1 MIPEIGHFAL
11 ILALCMALLQSVIP
25 LIGVWRSDPA
35 WSGVA
40 VPAARAQALMVA
52 VAFGAL
58 TYAFVQ
64 GDFSVAYVAQNSNSA
79 LPIMY
84 RVAAVWGAHE
94 GSMLLWALT
103 LAGWTLAVTIFSAQL
118 PEAFRVRVVAVMGL
132 VSVGFLLFIL
142 WTSNPFLRLLP
153 APMDGND
160 LNPLLQDPGMAIHP
174 PLLYMGY
181 VGLAVPFAFAIAA
194 LLDGRLDAA
203 WLRWTR
209 PWCIV
214 AWLFLTLG
222 IMIGSWWAYNELGW
236 GGWWFWDP
244 VENASFMPW
253 LIATALMHSLAVTE
267 QRGAFKAWTVLLAI
281 FGFSLSLLGT
291 FLVRSGVLVSVHAF
305 ASDPARGMFILI
317 FLGLVVGG
325 SLLLYAWRAGAVS
338 GGGNFDLLSRET
350 LLLVNNVLLTVA
362 SASVLLGTLYPLI
375 MDTLGLG
382 KISVGPPYFELVFVP
397 LMLPLIA
404 LLGFGPL
411 TRWKRDRPARLA
423 RLLRTSLIAAAV
435 VAAIAANLVVGPF
448 KVMVMVALLLAA
460 WVALSAVQGVVA
472 RLRNKSSL
480 GAGFRRLPRAFIG
493 MTLAHLGIAVFI
505 VGVTLTSTY
514 SVRRDVSLA
523 PGQTTTLAGYSFL
536 FVGLSANQGPNYT
549 AQRGEIRITR
559 NGRLIATLHPQ
570 KRHYLRQSQPMTEA
584 AIDAGVTRDLY
595 VALGAPLGANGAW
608 ALRVYYKPFIRWLWF
623 GPLLMALGGLFSAT
637 DRRYRL
643 AKRAR
648 ALDAAGS
655 GSRPLDATAVARS

>member
-1 MIPEIGHFAL
+1 MVPEIGQFAL
-11 ILALCMALLQSVIP
+11 ILALCLALLQSVVP
-25 LIGVWRSDPA
+25 LVGVWRSDSA

-52 VAFGAL
+52 VAFAAL
-58 TYAFVQ
+58 TYAFIE

-79 LPIMY
+79 LPMMY
-84 RVAAVWGAHE
+84 RIAAVWGAHE

-118 PEAFRVRVVAVMGL
+118 PEDFRVRVVAIMGL

-153 APMDGND
+153 APLDGND

-181 VGLAVPFAFAIAA
+181 VGLSVPFAFAIAA
-194 LLDGRLDAA
+194 LLDGHLDAA

-222 IMIGSWWAYNELGW
+222 ITIGSWWAYNELGW

-305 ASDPARGMFILI
+305 ATDPARGTFILI
-317 FLGLVVGG
+317 FLALVVGG

-338 GGGNFDLLSRET
+338 GGGNFDLFSRET
-350 LLLVNNVLLTVA
+350 LLLVNNVVLTVA

-375 MDTLGLG
+375 MDTLGVG
-382 KISVGPPYFELVFVP
+382 KISVGPPYFERVFVP

-404 LLGFGPL
+404 LLCFGPL
-411 TRWKRDRPARLA
+411 TRWKRDSVARLA
-423 RLLRTSLIAAAV
+423 GLLRTSLIAAVALGA
-435 VAAIAANLVVGPF
+435 VAASLVAGPF
-448 KVMVMVALLLAA
+448 KVMVMVALFLAA
-460 WVALSAVQGVVA
+460 WVTLTAIQGVIA
-472 RLRNKSSL
+472 RLRNKSTL
-480 GAGFRRLPRAFIG
+480 TAGLRRLPRAFIG
-493 MTLAHLGIAVFI
+493 MTLAHLGIALFV
-505 VGVTLTSTY
+505 VGVALTSAY

-523 PGQTTTLAGYSFL
+523 PGQTATLAGYDFL
-536 FVGLSANQGPNYT
+536 LVGLSKNRGPNYT
-549 AQRGEIRITR
+549 AQRAEVRISR
-559 NGRLIATLHPQ
+559 DGRPVATLYPQ
-570 KRHYLRQSQPMTEA
+570 KRSYLRQSQPMTEA
-584 AIDAGVTRDLY
+584 AIDPGVTRDLY
-595 VALGAPLGANGAW
+595 VALGAPLGDNGAW
-608 ALRVYYKPFIRWLWF
+608 ALRLYYKPFIRWLWF
-623 GPLLMALGGLFSAT
+623 GPLLMALGGLLSAS

-648 ALDAAGS
+648 ALDTAGR
-655 GSRPLDATAVARS
+655 GSPRLDTPAVARS